1 MMRVAIIGFLAGI
14 GLLQTQAALDSVW
27 WWPLAAMPLPVLW
40 LFRQAGPPRVQ
51 AFARPIFLGLGT
63 AFLGFAFASWRAE
76 TRLAAELPRE
86 WESRDVTFTGLVANL
101 PQRTDRGVRFEFE
114 VESVATTGAVVP
126 TLLLLS
132 WYDEVDR
139 KRGETNA
146 APNVIPGERWTLT
159 VRLKRPHG
167 TQNPH
172 GFDFEAWALERSIRA
187 TGYVRIKGVN
197 ERQVENLGRIDTT
210 IHRARM
216 ALRDAMLKSLDGK
229 PYAGILVALAIG
241 QQNAISAEQ
250 WREFWRTGTGH
261 LMSISG
267 LHITMVASMMAW
279 LTFHLWARI
288 PLLAA
293 RIPAQRAA
301 AVAGACAAL
310 GYSLIAGFSVPTQR
324 TFFMLATVAFFLA
337 LGRGI
342 SGSRILATALF
353 VVVLI
358 DPWAVMAPGFWLSF
372 GAVALIFLATSH
384 RTGAA
389 GSLSAALRTQAA
401 VTIGLLPLTL
411 ILFQEVSLISPAA
424 NAIAI
429 PLVSLV
435 VVPLALAGTIWQM
448 LFDSGLLLHLAHGCM
463 EACYVILNWMASF
476 DHAVW
481 QSHAPTMWAGALGI
495 VAAVWL
501 LLPRGMPGRWA
512 AAILLVPLVAVTP
525 PSPAPGTFW
534 AHVLDVG
541 QGLAAVV
548 RTEKHALVFDAGP
561 SWNPDADSG
570 NRIVVPF
577 LRGEGIRKLDTLI
590 VSHADDDHSGG
601 ASSIIAARSP
611 SWVMTSMSAEAPQVS
626 AAGEIMKCEA
636 GDTWRWDGVDFDI
649 LHPSADDYERE
660 GIKSNN
666 MGCVLKVSAGG
677 KSVLLTAD
685 IEKLAEQAILSRHA
699 DDMGTLK
706 STLLVVP
713 HHGSRTSSTEAFL
726 DAVAPEMAILPV
738 GYRNRFRHP
747 NAQVMQRYAA
757 RKIPVH
763 RTDTSGAITVRV
775 SPDGAPRVEHFRTQ
789 RSRYWIEAPDVANE
803 AAAP

>member
-1 MMRVAIIGFLAGI
+1 MRVAIIGFLAGI
-14 GLLQTQAALDSVW
+14 GLLQTQASLDAVW
-27 WWPLAAMPLPVLW
+27 WWPLAAMPLPLLW
-40 LFRQAGPPRVQ
+40 LVRHAGLPRVQ
-51 AFARPIFLGLGT
+51 AIVRPIVIALCM

-76 TRLAAELPRE
+76 TRMAEELPRE
-86 WESRDVTFTGLVANL
+86 WESRDVTLNGLIANL

-114 VESVATTGAVVP
+114 VESIATPGAVIP
-126 TLLLLS
+126 SQLSLS

-139 KRGETNA
+139 KRGETKA
-146 APNVIPGERWTLT
+146 APNVIAGERWTLT

-172 GFDFEAWALERSIRA
+172 GFDFEAWALERGIRA
-187 TGYVRIKGVN
+187 TGYVRVKGVN
-197 ERQVENLGRIDTT
+197 ERVAVDAGRIDTT

-216 ALRDAMLKSLDGK
+216 ALRDAMLQSLDGK

-267 LHITMVASMMAW
+267 LHITMMASMMAW

-301 AVAGACAAL
+301 AVAGAFAAL

-342 SGSRILATALF
+342 SGSRILSAALL
-353 VVVLI
+353 VVLLI
-358 DPWAVMAPGFWLSF
+358 DPWAVIAPGFWLSF
-372 GAVALIFLATSH
+372 GAVALIFLVTAH
-384 RTGAA
+384 RTGKPGAV
-389 GSLSAALRTQAA
+389 SSALRTQAA

-411 ILFQEVSLISPAA
+411 ILFQEVSLISPVA

-429 PLVSLV
+429 PLVSLI

-448 LFDSGLLLHLAHGCM
+448 LFDSGLLLTLSHGCM
-463 EACYVILNWMASF
+463 AVCYAILKWMAAL
-476 DHAVW
+476 DGAVW
-481 QSHAPTMWAGALGI
+481 QSHAPTMWAGALGV

-501 LLPRGMPGRWA
+501 LFPRGVPGRWA
-512 AAILLVPLVAVTP
+512 AAFLMVPLVALVP

-534 AHVLDVG
+534 LHVLDVG

-548 RTEKHALVFDAGP
+548 RTQNHALVFDAGP

-590 VSHADDDHSGG
+590 ISHADDDHSGG
-601 ASSIIAARSP
+601 AASIIAARAP
-611 SWVMTSMSAEAPQVS
+611 SWVMTSMSPDAPQVS

-649 LHPSADDYERE
+649 LHPTSADYERD

-666 MGCVLKVSAGG
+666 MGCVLKVSVGG
-677 KSVLLTAD
+677 KSLLLTAD
-685 IEKLAEQAILSRHA
+685 IEKFAEQSILSRYA
-699 DDMGTLK
+699 DDADMIK
-706 STLLVVP
+706 STVLVIP
-713 HHGSRTSSTEAFL
+713 HHGSRSSSTEAFL

-747 NAQVMQRYAA
+747 NGQVMQRYVE

-763 RTDTSGAITVRV
+763 RTDASGAVTVRMV
-775 SPDGAPRVEHFRTQ
+775 PDKAPQVEHFRLQ
-789 RSRYWIEAPDVANE
+789 RKRYWIEAPDLANE
-803 AAAP
+803 ETVLR